1 MASRVRNGG
10 GVKENGTG
18 EAVFARLRAED
29 FGYLDET
36 RQIYLD
42 HTGAAPVPRGL
53 VQAQA
58 TRLGGRA
65 FGNPHTESPASIAST
80 ELVEEARLRVLR
92 FLDAD
97 PAEYTVVFT
106 ANASQAVKLVAEA
119 YPFHRRSASLLLT
132 QDNHNSVNGVRE
144 FAGAARAKVGLVP
157 FAGDELRVSAAALR
171 RALTGR
177 HRGLFCYPAQSNFS
191 GVRHPLEWVA
201 RARAAGWHTLLDAAA
216 YLPTGKLSLRRV
228 PADFVVASWYKVFG
242 YPSGVGSLVAR
253 REALAA
259 LRRPWFAGGTIQVVS
274 ARARWHRMAQ
284 APAAFED
291 GTPDFHAV
299 PQITT
304 GLDWYEKVGADAVAA
319 HVSRL
324 TGRLLKGLSGLRHPG
339 GRPLVRVYGPRGTEG
354 RGGTVALNVLDAG
367 GRVVD
372 ERIVARECAAAGISV
387 RTGCFCNPGAGEEA
401 FTIAPR
407 LLRRTGTGRWRAETI
422 DGYIRRLG
430 LPSGGAV
437 RVSPGIANVTSDI
450 DRFLEFLYE
459 TFAAATPVRGEL
471 APRLTC

>member
-1 MASRVRNGG
+1 MGNSAGDNGRDTHG
-10 GVKENGTG
+10 
-18 EAVFARLRAED
+18 AADFARLRAEE

-36 RQIYLD
+36 HQIYLD
-42 HTGAAPVPRGL
+42 HTGAAPVPRSL
-53 VQAQA
+53 PAA
-58 TRLGGRA
+58 HAARLGGA
-65 FGNPHTESPASIAST
+65 AYGNPHTESPASAAST
-80 ELVEEARLRVLR
+80 ELVEAARRRVLR

-106 ANASQAVKLVAEA
+106 ANASQAVKLVGEA
-119 YPFHRRSASLLLT
+119 YPFGGRTGSLLLT

-144 FAGAARAKVGLVP
+144 FARTAGAKAGLVP
-157 FAGDELRVSAAALR
+157 FDGNALRVSDAAVR

-177 HRGLFCYPAQSNFS
+177 RRGLFCYPAQSNFS

-201 RARAAGWHTLLDAAA
+201 EARAAGWHTLLDAAA
-216 YLPTGKLSLRRV
+216 YLPTGTLSLRRV
-228 PADFVVASWYKVFG
+228 PADFTVVSWYKVFG

-259 LRRPWFAGGTIQVVS
+259 LRRPWFAGGTIKVVS
-274 ARARWHRMAQ
+274 ARARWHRMAR
-284 APAAFED
+284 APEAFED

-299 PQITT
+299 PQLVT
-304 GLDWYEKVGADAVAA
+304 GLDWYEDVGAAAVAA
-319 HVSRL
+319 HVDRL
-324 TGRLLKGLSGLRHPG
+324 TGRLLAGLAGLRRRDG
-339 GRPLVRVYGPRGTEG
+339 GPLVHVYGPRDTER
-354 RGGTVALNVLDAG
+354 RGGTVALNVLDRQ

-401 FTIAPR
+401 FAIAPR
-407 LLRRTGTGRWRAETI
+407 LLRRTGARRRRADTI

-437 RVSPGIANVTSDI
+437 RVSPGIANTPEDI
-450 DRFLEFLYE
+450 DRFVEFLAE
-459 TFAAATPVRGEL
+459 TFSAGTPVSEGL
-471 APRLTC
+471 APRLVC

>member
-1 MASRVRNGG
+1 M
-10 GVKENGTG
+10 G
-18 EAVFARLRAED
+18 EIGKGAAFFERLRTEE

-36 RQIYLD
+36 GQIYLD
-42 HTGAAPVPRGL
+42 HTGTAPVPRSL
-53 VQAQA
+53 ARAQA
-58 TRLGGRA
+58 ARLTGQV
-65 FGNPHTESPASIAST
+65 FGNPHTESPASTAST
-80 ELVEEARLRVLR
+80 DLVEEARLRVLR

-106 ANASQAVKLVAEA
+106 ANASQAVKLVAES
-119 YPFHRRSASLLLT
+119 YPFHRRSGALLLT

-144 FAGAARAKVGLVP
+144 FARAARAKVGLVR
-157 FAGDELRVSAAALR
+157 FQGDELRLSGEALG
-171 RALTGR
+171 RALAGR
-177 HRGLFCYPAQSNFS
+177 HRGLFCYPAQSNFT
-191 GVRHPLEWVA
+191 GVRHPLEWVT
-201 RARAAGWHTLLDAAA
+201 RARSAGWHTLLDAAA
-216 YLPTGKLSLRRV
+216 YLPTGTLSLRRV

-253 REALAA
+253 REALAR

-274 ARARWHRMAQ
+274 AQAHWHRMAQ

-304 GLDWYEKVGADAVAA
+304 GLDWYEEVGADAVAE
-319 HVSRL
+319 HVTGL
-324 TGRLLKGLSGLRHPG
+324 TGRLLGALAGLRHPD
-339 GRPLVRVYGPRGTEG
+339 GRPLVRVYGPRGTRG
-354 RGGTVALNVLDAG
+354 RGGTVALNVLD
-367 GRVVD
+367 GRGEVVD

-401 FTIAPR
+401 FAIAPR

-422 DGYIRRLG
+422 DGYIQRLG

-437 RVSPGIANVTSDI
+437 RVSPGIANVAEDI
-450 DRFLEFLYE
+450 DRFVDFLHA
-459 TFAAATPVRGEL
+459 TFAAATPVRGAL

>member
-1 MASRVRNGG
+1 MG
-10 GVKENGTG
+10 ENGTDAG
-18 EAVFARLRAED
+18 DDGTRAAAFARLRAEE

-36 RQIYLD
+36 GQIYLD
-42 HTGAAPVPRGL
+42 HTGTAPVPRSL
-53 VQAQA
+53 ARAQA
-58 TRLGGRA
+58 ARLSGA
-65 FGNPHTESPASIAST
+65 VFGNPHTESPASAAST
-80 ELVEEARLRVLR
+80 DLVEAARLRVLR

-119 YPFHRRSASLLLT
+119 YPFRRGRGALLLT

-144 FAGAARAKVGLVP
+144 FARAARATVGLVP
-157 FAGDELRVSAAALR
+157 FAGDELRLSEPAVR
-171 RALTGR
+171 RVLAGR
-177 HRGLFCYPAQSNFS
+177 RRGLFCYPAQSNFT

-216 YLPTGKLSLRRV
+216 YLPTAPLSLRRV

-253 REALAA
+253 RDALAA

-274 ARARWHRMAQ
+274 AQAHWHRMAQ
-284 APAAFED
+284 PPAAFED

-299 PQITT
+299 PQIGT
-304 GLDWYEKVGADAVAA
+304 GLDWYDGVGADAVAG
-319 HVSRL
+319 HVAGL
-324 TGRLLKGLSGLRHPG
+324 TARLLAALPALRHPAG
-339 GRPLVRVYGPRGTEG
+339 GPLVRVYGPRGTEG
-354 RGGTVALNVLDAG
+354 RGGTVALNVLDG
-367 GRVVD
+367 RGRVVD

-401 FTIAPR
+401 FAIAPR
-407 LLRRTGTGRWRAETI
+407 LLRRTGTGRWPAETI
-422 DGYIRRLG
+422 DGYITRLG

-437 RVSPGIANVTSDI
+437 RVSPGIANVAADI
-450 DRFLEFLYE
+450 DRFVAFLHA
-459 TFAAATPVRGEL
+459 TFAAGTPVRGTL

>member
-1 MASRVRNGG
+1 MSTDDER
-10 GVKENGTG
+10 G
-18 EAVFARLRAED
+18 EGFFARLRAEE
-29 FGYLDET
+29 FGYLDEAGEV
-36 RQIYLD
+36 YLD
-42 HTGAAPVPRGL
+42 HTGAAPVPRRL
-53 VQAQA
+53 ADAQA
-58 TRLGGRA
+58 ARLRSRA
-65 FGNPHTESPASIAST
+65 FGNPHTESPASRAST
-80 ELVEEARLRVLR
+80 ALVEDARARVLR

-97 PAEYTVVFT
+97 PEQYTVIFT

-119 YPFHRRSASLLLT
+119 YPFNRWSRPLLLT

-144 FAGAARAKVGLVP
+144 FARRARARVQLVP
-157 FAGDELRVSAAALR
+157 FSGNELRVSGGAVR
-171 RALTGR
+171 RALSGR
-177 HRGLFCYPAQSNFS
+177 RRGLFCFPAQSNFS
-191 GVRHPLEWVA
+191 GVRHPLEWVGE
-201 RARAAGWHTLLDAAA
+201 ARAAGWHTLLDAAA
-216 YLPTGKLSLRRV
+216 YLPTGTLSLRRA

-253 REALAA
+253 RDALAA

-299 PQITT
+299 PQIVT
-304 GLDWYEKVGADAVAA
+304 GLDWYESVGAAAVAD

-324 TGRLLKGLSGLRHPG
+324 TGRLLSGVAGLRHRD

-354 RGGTVALNVLDAG
+354 RGGTVALNVLDSRG
-367 GRVVD
+367 HVVD

-401 FTIAPR
+401 FSIAPR
-407 LLRRTGTGRWRAETI
+407 LLHRAGGGRWRAETI

-437 RVSPGIANVTSDI
+437 RVSPGIANTAADI
-450 DRFLEFLYE
+450 DRFVEFLRE
-459 TFAAATPVRGEL
+459 TFAAGTPERGAL
-471 APRLTC
+471 APRVSC